1 MKNILYTAVTKISPD
16 DINVPRVDEDTALQ
30 NILNTAY
37 TWAGIVCVIILVIA
51 GIMYVLSAGDSS
63 KVKKAK
69 DAIMG
74 AVIGLIFIL
83 LAYTITAFVM
93 GRIG

>member
-37 TWAGIVCVIILVIA
+37 TWAGVVCVIILVIA
-51 GIMYVLSAGDSS
+51 GIMYVLSAGESS

>member
-1 MKNILYTAVTKISPD
+1 
-16 DINVPRVDEDTALQ
+16 
-30 NILNTAY
+30 
-37 TWAGIVCVIILVIA
+37 
-51 GIMYVLSAGDSS
+51 MYVLSAGDSS

>member
-1 MKNILYTAVTKISPD
+1 MKNILYTAITKISPD

>member
-16 DINVPRVDEDTALQ
+16 DINVPRVDADTALQ

-37 TWAGIVCVIILVIA
+37 TWAGIICVIILIIA

-93 GRIG
+93 GRI

>member
-1 MKNILYTAVTKISPD
+1 MKNILYTAITKISPD

-37 TWAGIVCVIILVIA
+37 TWAGVVCVIILVIA
-51 GIMYVLSAGDSS
+51 GIMYVLSAGESS

>member
-1 MKNILYTAVTKISPD
+1 MKQLLYSAVTKLNPD
-16 DINVPRVDEDTALQ
+16 AVGVPKVSEDSALQ

-37 TWAGIVCVIILVIA
+37 TWAGIVCVIVLIIA
-51 GIMYVLSAGDSS
+51 GLLYVTSAGDAS

-74 AVIGLIFIL
+74 AVVGLVFIL